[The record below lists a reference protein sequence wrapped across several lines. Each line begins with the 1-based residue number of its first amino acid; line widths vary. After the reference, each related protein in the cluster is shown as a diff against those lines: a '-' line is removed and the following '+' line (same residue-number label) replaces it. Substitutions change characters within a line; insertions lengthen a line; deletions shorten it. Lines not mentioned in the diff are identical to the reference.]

1 MSNPDEQL
9 STLLSLISKLEPGVD
24 AAAPR
29 AVETSIAISLKRL
42 ADIMEEILITAKAQG
57 AMDT

>member
-1 MSNPDEQL
+1 MSQSAYLKTVER
-9 STLLSLISKLEPGVD
+9 LEPEIAMVDRD
-24 AAAPR
+24 AAL
-29 AVETSIAISLKRL
+29 TSIAISLKRL